1 MKSNFRL
8 LASYLLVG
16 LLPLAV
22 AAAFGALAV
31 QSTFAEQAA
40 ARLRA
45 SAGWRQRQLET
56 WVDGLSGALFG
67 LSVQFP
73 NLPEQLASGSD
84 AALAASVRRP
94 FMLAQR
100 PDGFTEIML
109 ITASNRL
116 IYSSNGERRA
126 APQYVCPLKIVCASE
141 FLRERDQTQL
151 IVQYPLL
158 DANGMQAG
166 ALLGLAET
174 GTLDSILGS
183 RADLAPGVVAYLVN
197 PAGDLRWLPG
207 QPITVPRG
215 VNLPLDQSVQVSG
228 GVRFAGLGGAAVGVF
243 VFVPRLFAHLVIE
256 QPAAAFDTP
265 PLTWLLVVGSITAL
279 TAAAALLLSRY
290 MRGQIAKPLLAAER
304 RLNEANRAL
313 EGATA
318 AEQRQSRAI
327 ADMGHELRTPINAV
341 LNFSGFLSDG
351 LFGELN
357 TDQGEMVR
365 QIHGSS
371 QHLLELIN
379 DLIDI
384 AQVQAGQMRLFV
396 REYDPVPVFEQ
407 AIATLHSL
415 VLERPI
421 TVQTDLPRAWPT
433 LHGDKRR
440 VLQILLNLISNAA
453 KFTERG
459 TITVRVHTYPRR
471 LLVRV
476 EDSGLGVDPAAA
488 AHLFEPFAGGY
499 NLPGQ
504 EKGGTGLGLALSKIF
519 AQMHGG
525 DLSYQPGEAGGAVFI
540 LTLPLDAVGASIA
553 DTQPEASGAL

>member
-1 MKSNFRL
+1 
-8 LASYLLVG
+8 
-16 LLPLAV
+16 
-22 AAAFGALAV
+22 
-31 QSTFAEQAA
+31 
-40 ARLRA
+40 
-45 SAGWRQRQLET
+45 
-56 WVDGLSGALFG
+56 
-67 LSVQFP
+67 
-73 NLPEQLASGSD
+73 
-84 AALAASVRRP
+84 
-94 FMLAQR
+94 
-100 PDGFTEIML
+100 
-109 ITASNRL
+109 
-116 IYSSNGERRA
+116 
-126 APQYVCPLKIVCASE
+126 
-141 FLRERDQTQL
+141 
-151 IVQYPLL
+151 
-158 DANGMQAG
+158 
-166 ALLGLAET
+166 
-174 GTLDSILGS
+174 
-183 RADLAPGVVAYLVN
+183 
-197 PAGDLRWLPG
+197 
-207 QPITVPRG
+207 
-215 VNLPLDQSVQVSG
+215 
-228 GVRFAGLGGAAVGVF
+228 
-243 VFVPRLFAHLVIE
+243 
-256 QPAAAFDTP
+256 
-265 PLTWLLVVGSITAL
+265 
-279 TAAAALLLSRY
+279 
-290 MRGQIAKPLLAAER
+290 
-304 RLNEANRAL
+304 
-313 EGATA
+313 
-318 AEQRQSRAI
+318 
-327 ADMGHELRTPINAV
+327 

-396 REYDPVPVFEQ
+396 REYDPAPVFEQ